1 MSKQITSTI
10 LMIRP
15 VSFRMNAETAV
26 NNYYQKVI
34 EGLTPEKAQVQALAE
49 FDKFVDVLRAHDV
62 NVIVVDDTQ
71 VPETPD
77 SIFPNN
83 WISFHHDGSIA
94 LYPMYAENRRA
105 ERRSDI
111 KDILADNGFSV
122 ERIKDFTSFESV
134 AKYLEGTGSMLL
146 DRDNHIVY
154 AAISGRTDEEVL
166 EAFCVEFGYKAV
178 PFRAN
183 QTVNSERLPIYHTNV
198 MMCVTDKLAIVC
210 LDSIDDAD
218 ERAAVVNSFQAT
230 GKQIIDIS
238 EDQVNHF
245 AGNMLALTNPEG
257 KKFLVMSAAALQ
269 SLNDDQLAIINTHYM
284 IISRHIDTIEALG
297 GGSARCMMAEIFLP
311 ISQEN

>member
-1 MSKQITSTI
+1 MSKQITSSI

-15 VSFRMNAETAV
+15 VSFRMNTETSV
-26 NNYYQKVI
+26 NNYYQKVV
-34 EGLTPEKAQVQALAE
+34 EGLTPEQAQVQALAE
-49 FDKFVDVLRAHDV
+49 FDGFVDVLRAHGI
-62 NVIVVDDTQ
+62 NVIVVDDTND
-71 VPETPD
+71 PETPD

-94 LYPMYAENRRA
+94 LYPMFAANRRQ

-111 KDILADNGFSV
+111 KDILAEHDFSV

-154 AAISGRTDEEVL
+154 AAISGRTDVEVL
-166 EAFCVEFGYKAV
+166 AAFCEEFSYKSV
-178 PFRAN
+178 TFRAN
-183 QTVNSERLPIYHTNV
+183 QTVGGERLPIYHTNV

-210 LDSIDDAD
+210 LDSIDDVT
-218 ERAAVVNSFQAT
+218 ERTAVENSFQST

-238 EDQVNHF
+238 EEQVNHF
-245 AGNMLALTNPEG
+245 AGNMLALTNPQG

-269 SLNDDQLAIINTHYM
+269 SLKDNQLAIINEHYE
-284 IISRHIDTIEALG
+284 IIASAIDTIEALG

-311 ISQEN
+311 KTP

>member
-34 EGLTPEKAQVQALAE
+34 EGLTAEQAQVQALAE
-49 FDKFVDVLRAHDV
+49 FDNFVDVLQGHDI
-62 NVIVVDDTQ
+62 NVIVVDDTND
-71 VPETPD
+71 PETPD

-94 LYPMYAENRRA
+94 LYPMYAENRRQ

-111 KDILADNGFSV
+111 KDILAENGFTV
-122 ERIKDFTSFESV
+122 ERIKDFTSFESE

-154 AAISGRTDEEVL
+154 AAISGRTDVEVL
-166 EAFCVEFGYKAV
+166 DSFCEEFSYKSV

-183 QTVNSERLPIYHTNV
+183 QTVNGERLPIYHTNV
-198 MMCVTDKLAIVC
+198 MMCLTDKLAIVC
-210 LDSIDDAD
+210 LASIDNAD
-218 ERAAVVNSFQAT
+218 ERAAVINSFDAT

-238 EDQVNHF
+238 EAQVNHF
-245 AGNMLALTNPEG
+245 AGNMLALTNPQG

-269 SLNDDQLAIINTHYM
+269 SLNEDQLAIMKGHYE
-284 IISRHIDTIEALG
+284 IVASAIDTIEALG

-311 ISQEN
+311 KTP